1 MLYSFDGG
9 QSGNLFAGHYFDL
22 NKKHLD
28 GSLQEAVIGRAAV
41 ELKSHT
47 RLVIKPASK
56 VSESGINIDKSDQKT
71 QNSEF

>member
-9 QSGNLFAGHYFDL
+9 QSGNLFAGHYFDF

-41 ELKSHT
+41 ELKKHT
-47 RLVIKPASK
+47 KLFIKQATK
-56 VSESGINIDKSDQKT
+56 MN
-71 QNSEF
+71 